1 MPKKLLLAE
10 DSLTIRKVFEL
21 ALSRSDIS
29 ITAVDNGEDAV
40 RLAGEIFPDLVVADL
55 TLPGKNGFAVAAELR
70 AMEKTEKIPVLIL
83 SGILVPL
90 DEARFKASGAR
101 GVLFKPFESRELV
114 ENIER
119 FLREGAQVT
128 ESPKPQEAPAADERW
143 DFSDVLDEVESE
155 TGKSAAPAAAAREGL
170 LPGAI
175 LPGGGRVPPTFNE
188 FDVSIDESE
197 GGTSEFSAEPPPPA
211 PAPKIEHVERV
222 LHADSPPPVTDLSP
236 ALDEVEE
243 IEEIEHLEDVEAPM
257 PPADTDS
264 TETPASLRIFSHAT
278 EQPVVDE
285 PVPALAAA
293 EPDFLASVAAESAVA
308 EPVAAESAVAEP
320 VAAESA
326 VAEPV
331 APEFAVAEPVAPE
344 FAVAEPVAAEFAV
357 AEPVAAE
364 FAVTEPVAPE
374 FDVSEPVAPEPV
386 VAGQAVGESH
396 PVSPETFI
404 APPDPESLPGDAE
417 LREFFAGRAAE
428 IFRTVASEAVEK
440 VMWEMTDRL
449 AAEFSAKLRESVEA
463 IAWEVIPSTAETLIR
478 EEIARIRSQAG
489 KPSP

>member
-70 AMEKTEKIPVLIL
+70 AMEKTERIPVLIL

-101 GVLFKPFESRELV
+101 GVIFKPFESRELV

-143 DFSDVLDEVESE
+143 DFSDVMDEVESE
-155 TGKSAAPAAAAREGL
+155 TGKSAARAAAAREGL

-175 LPGGGRVPPTFNE
+175 LPGEGRVPPGFNE
-188 FDVSIDESE
+188 FDVSIDEME

-211 PAPKIEHVERV
+211 PPPKIEHVERV

-243 IEEIEHLEDVEAPM
+243 IGEIEHLEDVEAPM

-308 EPVAAESAVAEP
+308 
-320 VAAESA
+320 
-326 VAEPV
+326 
-331 APEFAVAEPVAPE
+331 
-344 FAVAEPVAAEFAV
+344 
-357 AEPVAAE
+357 
-364 FAVTEPVAPE
+364 
-374 FDVSEPVAPEPV
+374 EPVAPEPV

>member
-21 ALSRSDIS
+21 ALSRSDIA

-83 SGILVPL
+83 SGTLVPL

-101 GVLFKPFESRELV
+101 GVLFKPFESRELL

-119 FLREGAQVT
+119 LLREETAAP
-128 ESPKPQEAPAADERW
+128 ESRKPQEAPAGDERW
-143 DFSDVLDEVESE
+143 DFSDVLDEVEA
-155 TGKSAAPAAAAREGL
+155 GKPASPAPAAREGL

-175 LPGGGRVPPTFNE
+175 LPGGARTPPAFNE
-188 FDVSIDESE
+188 FDVSIDEIE
-197 GGTSEFSAEPPPPA
+197 GPARDFSAEPPTPA
-211 PAPKIEHVERV
+211 PATKVEHMESGLPV
-222 LHADSPPPVTDLSP
+222 DSPPPVTDLSP

-243 IEEIEHLEDVEAPM
+243 IEEIEHLEDVEVPL
-257 PPADTDS
+257 PPADTVS
-264 TETPASLRIFSHAT
+264 IETPASLRIFSAAT
-278 EQPVVDE
+278 AQPVAEEPVPAVDE
-285 PVPALAAA
+285 PVPART
-293 EPDFLASVAAESAVA
+293 AVA
-308 EPVAAESAVAEP
+308 EPVVVEPAVPEPAAAEA
-320 VAAESA
+320 
-326 VAEPV
+326 
-331 APEFAVAEPVAPE
+331 
-344 FAVAEPVAAEFAV
+344 
-357 AEPVAAE
+357 
-364 FAVTEPVAPE
+364 AVTEP
-374 FDVSEPVAPEPV
+374 
-386 VAGQAVGESH
+386 AVDESH
-396 PVSPETFI
+396 PAPLI
-404 APPDPESLPGDAE
+404 APPDAGSRPGDAE

-463 IAWEVIPSTAETLIR
+463 VAWEVIPSTAEALIR
-478 EEIARIRSQAG
+478 EEIARIRAQAG

>member
-21 ALSRSDIS
+21 ALSRSDIA

-83 SGILVPL
+83 SGTLVPL
-90 DEARFKASGAR
+90 DEARFKASGAK
-101 GVLFKPFESRELV
+101 GVLFKPFESRELL

-119 FLREGAQVT
+119 LLREGTAAQ
-128 ESPKPQEAPAADERW
+128 ESRKPQEAPAVDERW
-143 DFSDVLDEVESE
+143 DFSDVMDEVEAE
-155 TGKSAAPAAAAREGL
+155 AGKSAAPAPAAREGL

-175 LPGGGRVPPTFNE
+175 LPRGARTPPAFNE
-188 FDVSIDESE
+188 FDVSIDEIE
-197 GGTSEFSAEPPPPA
+197 GRARDFSAEPSPSA
-211 PAPKIEHVERV
+211 PAPKNEHMGSDLPV
-222 LHADSPPPVTDLSP
+222 DSPPPVTDLSP

-243 IEEIEHLEDVEAPM
+243 IEEIEHLEEVEVPL
-257 PPADTDS
+257 PPTDAVS
-264 TETPASLRIFSHAT
+264 TGTPASLRILPAAT
-278 EQPVVDE
+278 AQPVADE
-285 PVPALAAA
+285 PVPAGDEPVPAPPAVAEPAAA
-293 EPDFLASVAAESAVA
+293 EPAVV
-308 EPVAAESAVAEP
+308 EHAVE
-320 VAAESA
+320 
-326 VAEPV
+326 
-331 APEFAVAEPVAPE
+331 
-344 FAVAEPVAAEFAV
+344 
-357 AEPVAAE
+357 
-364 FAVTEPVAPE
+364 
-374 FDVSEPVAPEPV
+374 
-386 VAGQAVGESH
+386 ESH
-396 PVSPETFI
+396 PAPPPSFI
-404 APPDPESLPGDAE
+404 APPDAGSRPGDAE

-463 IAWEVIPSTAETLIR
+463 IAWEVIPSTAEALIR
-478 EEIARIRSQAG
+478 EEIARIRGQAG